1 MNVKKKTTVEKISE
15 SEKTALYSISFEND
29 GTTEFEKFVEEFE
42 QNAKYNRDYQR
53 IIAALQAI
61 LNLGALERFFR
72 PEGKIK
78 DSVAAIP
85 IEGGKLRLYCLRIS
99 EQIVILGNGGER
111 TQWHRWCCFWDMRN
125 KQDWFNAKLS
135 SVSPEIRTEI
145 QLSADII
152 ARIDSIL
159 KEKNMSQRDLARKM
173 GKSEA
178 VVSRWTTGFP
188 NLTLR
193 SIAELS
199 TALGEPLIQVTK

>member
-1 MNVKKKTTVEKISE
+1 MKKKTEVEKISE
-15 SEKTALYSISFEND
+15 SEKTALYSISFEKD

-99 EQIVILGNGGER
+99 EQIVILGNGGVKATRTYEEDSKLYGYVLYLQRFEKILNDNIAKGYVRIEER
-111 TQWHRWCCFWDMRN
+111 ELNGIDDVVF
-125 KQDWFNAKLS
+125 
-135 SVSPEIRTEI
+135 EI
-145 QLSADII
+145 
-152 ARIDSIL
+152 
-159 KEKNMSQRDLARKM
+159 
-173 GKSEA
+173 
-178 VVSRWTTGFP
+178 
-188 NLTLR
+188 
-193 SIAELS
+193 
-199 TALGEPLIQVTK
+199 